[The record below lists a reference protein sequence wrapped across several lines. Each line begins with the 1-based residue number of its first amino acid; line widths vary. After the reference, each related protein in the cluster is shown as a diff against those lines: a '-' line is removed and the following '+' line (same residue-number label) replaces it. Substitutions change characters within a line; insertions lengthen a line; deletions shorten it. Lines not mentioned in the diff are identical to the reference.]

1 MKKLKAKARSKNHN
15 GANLVRRRTFSADE
29 LLKHVSPGTQEEAE
43 DFVRLIYAERQ
54 RDLGHVT
61 LEPPPGIL

>member
-1 MKKLKAKARSKNHN
+1 MKKLNAKARSKSHN
-15 GANLVRRRTFSADE
+15 GANIARRRASSADE

-54 RDLGHVT
+54 PDLGHNQ
-61 LEPPPGIL
+61 PK